1 VVGLGAQDTL
11 KLAKTFRSRHKIKQ
25 VKLLWD
31 STGKSWDALGIPS
44 QPAWILLN
52 VDGSIRSSG
61 TGSIP
66 YKDVLV
72 VK

>member
-1 VVGLGAQDTL
+1 VVGLGSQDSL
-11 KLAKTFRSRHKIKQ
+11 KLAQSFQKRHKISQ

-31 STGKSWDALGIPS
+31 STGDSWVALGIPS

-52 VDGSIRSSG
+52 VDGSVRSSG
-61 TGSIP
+61 SGSIP
-66 YKDVLV
+66 YKGLLT